1 MMTEQKE
8 QFYSQVERI
17 LDEVREPLILHGG
30 NVELVSANPETGI
43 VEVRLHGA
51 CVGCPIAQITLK
63 GGIEATLMEQ
73 IPAVKEVR
81 AVE

>member
-1 MMTEQKE
+1 MKDKKE

-17 LDEVREPLILHGG
+17 LDELREPLVLHGG
-30 NVELVSANPETGI
+30 NVELVSANEKSGI

-51 CVGCPIAQITLK
+51 CVGCPMAEITLK
-63 GGIEATLMEQ
+63 GGIEVELVERLPQ
-73 IPAVKEVR
+73 VKEVK